1 MHHAGVQFGQQS
13 SAMSTNQVL
22 HYPTN
27 QSSAPGV
34 GGAAHL
40 NHSGISSISSVVS
53 NTTTTHSHTHH
64 DTGSTASLRQW
75 RKKDDKFQMDS
86 TSTEPQGPIARVAPH
101 NHNPI
106 PRGATGISESYHHT
120 QNMFVNQYPAYT
132 GMVHEQKS
140 LSQVKYSEIVEP
152 HQQQHLTPVIQKQ
165 IHSTHPTQLDTAQVQ
180 VQVQQVPHHLHAGV
194 QPSHGTTS
202 QIKNYSTTGYKDFS
216 GIHHTKE
223 PHLNHLNHHS
233 QHVPGVPGVPGSY
246 IQKDYYTQNYK
257 LGQYP
262 RTIGMTNQYQE
273 YLGFPTANSEI
284 SSYPYP
290 NRHANFRTNYRSYTT
305 NGHNSTFPGNVQ
317 NYFPGTA
324 NTGGSSTVG
333 VGVPPSGKPQEIY
346 RSNYPAYRL
355 PAQVQVSGFDLR
367 NISPRRIYHEVPHYP
382 APRVSPNCYN
392 PPTAQHIE
400 YAQHYQNR
408 REYTI
413 PQVTLDKPYHQ
424 HLPNLESHNL
434 EHSEIAQGTQGKT
447 NSVLKHFI
455 EGFNP
460 ESADDSKRNE
470 QAVLQNQVSEGT
482 APPESLYI
490 LDSTEISSEN
500 IGEYMHLKVDKL
512 PENIKGFLASTSV
525 ITSPLNLTQDSV
537 IKESVS
543 SGSTVNSN
551 SEPVQSNISVI
562 SEVKK
567 IANSPVMH
575 SESTTSSVIV
585 FGEHNSNKSEVDEN
599 KNVTQPEKVDT
610 SVIKTAG
617 TQKDYTEFR
626 QLIKTPTE
634 SPKVE
639 EFQSPR
645 TPGSTLEEIPK
656 PLNNIEE
663 FLDDVENNDGENV
676 TDMFV
681 KPQSPQM
688 SSEKPVT
695 DVTNVEV
702 IQKNI
707 SEEVEKMAEDK
718 EVDTENTPDVEKVVP
733 VEENIVSE
741 NKSEVVENLSDT
753 EKIIAVD
760 GDFVTL
766 RIAGEILKIS
776 LVKTGSELQKKSIC
790 VSALTDCDVTIDKQN
805 STTEQEEITKIPDVE
820 NSTVE
825 KVTENVMEI
834 RTESISNTE
843 DEIPKSQEDISTNS
857 EVEPSISEVDS
868 KPEEKIIEN
877 VDSDMP
883 ELHNQ
888 TDPPKDT
895 ELVPI
900 ENSEMPQLDAE
911 LYSPNSLGDVEAL
924 LNDNCNEIIIEG
936 ECDGDVESEP
946 DLSLSV
952 LNSPITPS
960 LLEDGYVISDSPET
974 PMETDAVVES
984 VAELPSVTIPE
995 KPMLEINLEGLS
1007 TSELP
1012 KLKQVFVKL
1021 KESDREEVR
1030 KHLTQKRKDVFQV
1043 QKQNLQLTKNFSAL
1057 KTIAKKRKRIQTLK
1071 EYKMQKEKNSVTENK
1086 LQKNDNGDVEKD
1098 KEKLIKRRSSSS
1110 EVDENKTQVWHIRS
1124 KDEPTKRKRN
1134 NSESCKDAED
1144 VAKKVKSE
1152 THAENHMIPKKKN
1165 LKLENKSET
1174 VENSETN
1181 KISHRRLSEKHSK
1194 DEQDQRK
1201 QHSKVDSNK
1210 IEENIENSEK
1220 VDKLE
1225 KSFISEKRN
1234 FSILAKD
1241 EKTKTKIK
1249 TPSAR
1254 NKKLEALVESSIVVQ
1269 TQKTDKSS
1277 VENSESKS
1285 SDPPKDNTI
1294 TENSKPLV
1302 VKTKAQ
1308 LKETPTSETITEL
1321 PSKPTLELPETPID
1335 DNITPETNSESKPKK
1350 TKSILSLNSDRKKL
1364 SLAEYKK
1371 KRSDKLPVLD
1381 EERKPEDIL
1390 SLSKSTLISGI
1401 GADFETLLERAL
1413 DAPNYSKL
1421 NIPAIIENI
1430 PMDAIRAEEVSPVQT
1445 QNQPIVIALTSDKN
1459 ERPTD
1464 PRLKHHKVQNYQVVK
1479 SGTPSPGGSGHIGRG
1494 FNSETRRRS
1503 CPQVLE
1509 DPRLRPELK
1518 RPSLDMIYGN
1528 TNSEKN
1534 SMSPATSEN
1543 EKEKSP
1549 PEESTT
1555 ELSKN
1560 TESVVESPPKVV
1572 ELPENEPTVK
1582 EDEKQVETTEKVI
1595 EIIPEKQVIEKI
1607 PNSPQLPKILKAR
1620 SKSMSSSSESSSESD
1635 SESSSSDSDSSS
1647 SNSSASSSS
1656 LSSKLRKRLRM
1667 LHQEKE
1673 KEKTQKMAESSA
1685 QSSPPM
1691 DLDKEI
1697 DDIFVMTKKKF
1708 EIRPRKTGTSSEY
1721 ESESTN
1727 NPRKR
1732 FLINLDEIKTSLDF
1746 SESPSMSVPKPNLGV
1761 KKIKFIIDPDD
1772 FNLDDREFDTE
1783 SDSVSQ
1789 PQNSTKLK
1797 NIIDLNELLPSR
1809 EVDQSQK
1816 YDPEDTFRESIS
1828 DSESM
1833 TFRKVDEE
1841 KYDRIDERD
1850 IDRFI
1855 NKEPPSES
1863 VSNSKS
1869 EDIFQDDEVI
1879 TESKQI
1885 NFVDPERNLQD
1896 FDDSSIS
1903 KDETRT
1909 ILCLDNSSEKDNELQ
1924 RNDTEL
1930 KITDDENTSLC
1941 DNKNENDGEKD
1952 EELSENIKMADV
1964 ETMEVDKKEE
1974 EIVVE
1979 MKCEENLEGKD
1990 EENINSESISE
2001 KIGNLEK
2008 SDTELK
2014 EEEKTVMEVTEDI
2027 FIEKDIEST
2036 SESTEMETNSES
2048 IVENTEV
2055 VTENTDSMSTYDQTD
2070 EVPKLDSETESKLDI
2085 DSETP
2090 KIDLENSSDD
2100 VETSKDVKEESVDD
2114 SKTVSE
2120 ETINSESINV
2130 VEDQSQNMTSTL
2142 ENPKM
2147 DVTIQGDDLP
2157 MNLSINNHLHQ
2168 NSTTDGEI
2176 VDGEKVLD
2184 LIKTTKISDTSSSN
2198 VNVNNNFI
2206 HNINVTE
2213 NDCEK
2218 LQNLELPKN
2227 NNTITEYKDDFNQSV
2242 STAANQDQ
2250 STTTDNLT
2258 CDVPKNSVTKNI
2270 CDTASATPFSSELL
2284 EYKPNGVPN
2293 TDSTSTFSTSHSTS
2307 IADEDISCTVEETKV
2322 TIRNL
2327 RKGTKKTTKQK
2338 SPPQEILDLESDKK
2352 KSIEDISK
2360 RLQETQNS
2368 TTTNNQLEN
2377 SQNYRISESTL
2388 PVGFN
2393 LNNWN
2398 GLNLNYTN
2406 FGSFQNFQFPNSE
2419 NLELWN
2425 KWQQL
2430 QQYYQQMYF
2439 LQQNQFLQQQQQAS
2453 NSQQSQ
2459 NLMEK
2464 QYGVLSNDDLK
2475 MKLHRI
2481 QPELL
2486 SDC

>member
-1 MHHAGVQFGQQS
+1 
-13 SAMSTNQVL
+13 
-22 HYPTN
+22 
-27 QSSAPGV
+27 
-34 GGAAHL
+34 
-40 NHSGISSISSVVS
+40 
-53 NTTTTHSHTHH
+53 
-64 DTGSTASLRQW
+64 
-75 RKKDDKFQMDS
+75 MDS

-140 LSQVKYSEIVEP
+140 QSQVKYSEIVEP

-413 PQVTLDKPYHQ
+413 PQVTLDKAYHQ

-543 SGSTVNSN
+543 SGGTVNSN

-707 SEEVEKMAEDK
+707 SEEVEKMADDK
-718 EVDTENTPDVEKVVP
+718 EEDTENTPDVEKLVP
-733 VEENIVSE
+733 EEENIVSE
-741 NKSEVVENLSDT
+741 NKSEVVENLSDA

-790 VSALTDCDVTIDKQN
+790 ISALTDCDVTIDKQN
-805 STTEQEEITKIPDVE
+805 SITEQEEITKIPDVE

-857 EVEPSISEVDS
+857 EVEPSISEANS
-868 KPEEKIIEN
+868 KTEEKIIEN

-911 LYSPNSLGDVEAL
+911 LYSPNCLGDVEAL

-936 ECDGDVESEP
+936 ECDGDIESEP

-974 PMETDAVVES
+974 AMETDAVVES

-1007 TSELP
+1007 TTELP

-1086 LQKNDNGDVEKD
+1086 LQKNDNGDVEKEKD
-1098 KEKLIKRRSSSS
+1098 KLIKRRSSSS
-1110 EVDENKTQVWHIRS
+1110 EVDESKTQVWHIRS

-1134 NSESCKDAED
+1134 NSESCKDSED
-1144 VAKKVKSE
+1144 IAKKMKAETQRRKSHDTKEKEPKVRKSLIEKRKERLSLFDDSTSSSINSTSSTDDKTNKQRQEKRVQRTKSTESKDLSKIKTQKSE
-1152 THAENHMIPKKKN
+1152 
-1165 LKLENKSET
+1165 S
-1174 VENSETN
+1174 VENSETS

-1210 IEENIENSEK
+1210 SEEKLENSEK
-1220 VDKLE
+1220 FDKQE

-1254 NKKLEALVESSIVVQ
+1254 NKKLEALVESSIVQ
-1269 TQKTDKSS
+1269 TQKTDKST

-1285 SDPPKDNTI
+1285 SDPTKDNTI

-1335 DNITPETNSESKPKK
+1335 ENITPESIIEPEESPKVDTVSNSESKPKK

-1371 KRSDKLPVLD
+1371 KRSDKLPVLE

-1479 SGTPSPGGSGHIGRG
+1479 SGTPSPGGSGHLGRG

-1534 SMSPATSEN
+1534 SMSPTTSEN
-1543 EKEKSP
+1543 EKEKYL

-1555 ELSKN
+1555 ELSKSEYIGLN
-1560 TESVVESPPKVV
+1560 VSELKFCEFLDAESVVESPPKVV

-1620 SKSMSSSSESSSESD
+1620 SKSMSSSSDSSSESD

-1721 ESESTN
+1721 DFESTN

-1746 SESPSMSVPKPNLGV
+1746 SESPSMSVPKSNLGV

-1809 EVDQSQK
+1809 EIDQSQK
-1816 YDPEDTFRESIS
+1816 YDPEDTFKESIS

-1833 TFRKVDEE
+1833 TFRKVDDE

-1863 VSNSKS
+1863 VSNFKS

-1909 ILCLDNSSEKDNELQ
+1909 ILCLENSSEKDSELQ

-1941 DNKNENDGEKD
+1941 K
-1952 EELSENIKMADV
+1952 
-1964 ETMEVDKKEE
+1964 
-1974 EIVVE
+1974 
-1979 MKCEENLEGKD
+1979 
-1990 EENINSESISE
+1990 
-2001 KIGNLEK
+2001 
-2008 SDTELK
+2008 
-2014 EEEKTVMEVTEDI
+2014 
-2027 FIEKDIEST
+2027 
-2036 SESTEMETNSES
+2036 
-2048 IVENTEV
+2048 
-2055 VTENTDSMSTYDQTD
+2055 
-2070 EVPKLDSETESKLDI
+2070 
-2085 DSETP
+2085 
-2090 KIDLENSSDD
+2090 
-2100 VETSKDVKEESVDD
+2100 
-2114 SKTVSE
+2114 
-2120 ETINSESINV
+2120 
-2130 VEDQSQNMTSTL
+2130 
-2142 ENPKM
+2142 
-2147 DVTIQGDDLP
+2147 
-2157 MNLSINNHLHQ
+2157 
-2168 NSTTDGEI
+2168 
-2176 VDGEKVLD
+2176 
-2184 LIKTTKISDTSSSN
+2184 
-2198 VNVNNNFI
+2198 
-2206 HNINVTE
+2206 
-2213 NDCEK
+2213 
-2218 LQNLELPKN
+2218 
-2227 NNTITEYKDDFNQSV
+2227 
-2242 STAANQDQ
+2242 
-2250 STTTDNLT
+2250 
-2258 CDVPKNSVTKNI
+2258 
-2270 CDTASATPFSSELL
+2270 
-2284 EYKPNGVPN
+2284 
-2293 TDSTSTFSTSHSTS
+2293 
-2307 IADEDISCTVEETKV
+2307 
-2322 TIRNL
+2322 
-2327 RKGTKKTTKQK
+2327 
-2338 SPPQEILDLESDKK
+2338 
-2352 KSIEDISK
+2352 
-2360 RLQETQNS
+2360 
-2368 TTTNNQLEN
+2368 
-2377 SQNYRISESTL
+2377 
-2388 PVGFN
+2388 
-2393 LNNWN
+2393 
-2398 GLNLNYTN
+2398 
-2406 FGSFQNFQFPNSE
+2406 
-2419 NLELWN
+2419 
-2425 KWQQL
+2425 
-2430 QQYYQQMYF
+2430 
-2439 LQQNQFLQQQQQAS
+2439 
-2453 NSQQSQ
+2453 
-2459 NLMEK
+2459 
-2464 QYGVLSNDDLK
+2464 
-2475 MKLHRI
+2475 
-2481 QPELL
+2481 
-2486 SDC
+2486 